1 MLRFSE
7 FICLF
12 EPYFKQ
18 KKSYHDFLIDFI
30 DLIID
35 DEKIDENPFDE
46 IDNSFARKIIKG
58 EASFPV
64 DNAKFLINVGNF
76 NKIKFEDAIF
86 EIPEQEKIKIVEG
99 LNRTGIQTTLKT
111 FEQTVSELFY
121 EIISD
126 IASGKKQEKVSLN
139 TNSGQK
145 DLEQKYGLSLLQ
157 ECNSLCPLPECSK
170 PLYVKKDEEKQPY
183 FQIIQIN
190 PQKPY
195 DRLYNLLAV
204 CPKCAAKF
212 NMQKTE
218 HDILRL
224 AEIKRRMREKENISE
239 LASEEKI
246 EQDITT
252 LIEKITNAESSE
264 LSELN
269 YSPVE
274 LKKKFLPSEHQ
285 LEDEI
290 KPRVVK
296 YFNFINELL
305 KQKVE
310 KENFNETKFRKAV
323 KHIYENLEAEEFE
336 KTQIFEAISERFYNM
351 SKTSHIACQILASYF
366 VQSCEIFT
374 EVAQQ

>member
-1 MLRFSE
+1 MKFPE

-18 KKSYHDFLIDFI
+18 KKSYRDFLIDFI
-30 DLIID
+30 DLVID
-35 DEKIDENPFDE
+35 DEKIDENPFDV
-46 IDNSFARKIIKG
+46 IDNSFARKIVKG
-58 EASFPV
+58 ESKFPF
-64 DNAKFLINVGNF
+64 DKARFLIKTGNF

-86 EIPEQEKIKIVEG
+86 EIPEQEKIKIVEE
-99 LNRTGIQTTLKT
+99 LNRNGIQTTLKT

-126 IASGKKQEKVSLN
+126 IASGKNQKKVSLN

-170 PLYVKKDEEKQPY
+170 PLYVKKDEEKHPY

-204 CPKCAAKF
+204 CPECASKL

-224 AEIKRRMREKENISE
+224 AEIKRRVQRNEEVSE
-239 LASEEKI
+239 LAAEEKI
-246 EQDITT
+246 EQDITA
-252 LIEKITNAESSE
+252 LIEKITNAESTR

-323 KHIYENLEAEEFE
+323 KHIYENLETEEFE

-351 SKTSHIACQILASYF
+351 SKNSHIACQILASYF
-366 VQSCEIFT
+366 VQSCEIFR
-374 EVAQQ
+374 EVEQ